1 MLSNLEQKLSGFL
14 DLFAQM
20 DLLQTVGFVI
30 FFFAIWF
37 LPSLLAIFFNRNH
50 LGKIFLANVPAG
62 LSWIA
67 WVALLVWA
75 ATGKMSGKLTAKYGS
90 NDSRANLNAE
100 GKA

>member
-1 MLSNLEQKLSGFL
+1 MLSNLEEKFSGFL

-20 DLLQTVGFVI
+20 DTLQAVIFVV
-30 FFFAIWF
+30 FFFAVWF
-37 LPSLLAIFFNRNH
+37 LPSVIAVFFNRAH

-75 ATGKMSGKLTAKYGS
+75 STGKMSGRLAEKYGAAS
-90 NDSRANLNAE
+90 AQKMVKAE
-100 GKA
+100 S

>member
-1 MLSNLEQKLSGFL
+1 MLSNLEQKFSDFL
-14 DLFAQM
+14 ELFVQM
-20 DLLQTVGFVI
+20 NLVQTVGFVI

-75 ATGKMSGKLTAKYGS
+75 ATGKVSGKLAKKYGADGS
-90 NDSRANLNAE
+90 TVAIKAE
-100 GKA
+100 S